1 MKYAVASTLALVL
14 SIAAGIALT
23 RRISAGKEYSPLKK
37 ILITAAVSM
46 ILIAAV
52 LFAYLEVYY
61 HADGE
66 VKKYLKSGSGVKVSE
81 SKDAYFFDGPGSE
94 SAVVFYPGAKVEETS
109 YAPLMFRL
117 ARQGTDCFL
126 LKLPFRMAIFEP
138 NAADDVTLAY
148 DYDHWYLMGHSLG
161 GIVAAEYDAKNT
173 EETDG
178 VILLASYPTVP
189 VPNSERLLSIY
200 GTNDGC
206 LSRNEYRESKG
217 LWPRNRSELI
227 IRGGN
232 HAGFGYYGPQKGD
245 GEAEISPYEQ
255 QSWTVDSIVKFV
267 TSAQQCDIDS

>member
-1 MKYAVASTLALVL
+1 MKYAVATTLALAL
-14 SIAAGIALT
+14 SIAAGISLT
-23 RRISAGKEYSPLKK
+23 RRISAGKDYSSFKK

-46 ILIAAV
+46 TLIAAG

-61 HADGE
+61 HAHSEAED
-66 VKKYLKSGSGVKVSE
+66 YLKSGSGVEVSE

-94 SAVVFYPGAKVEETS
+94 SAVVFYPGAKVEETA

-117 ARQGTDCFL
+117 AGQGTDCFL

-138 NAADDVTLAY
+138 NAADDVTRAY

-161 GIVAAEYDAKNT
+161 GIVAAEYSAKNAGK
-173 EETDG
+173 TDG
-178 VILLASYPTVP
+178 IVLLASYPTVP

-200 GTNDGC
+200 GADDGC
-206 LSRNEYRESKG
+206 LSRPEYRVSRG
-217 LWPRNRSELI
+217 FWPEKRSETI

-245 GEAEISPYEQ
+245 GVAGISPYEQ
-255 QSWTVDSIVKFV
+255 QSWTVDSIQRFIN
-267 TSAQQCDIDS
+267 S

>member
-1 MKYAVASTLALVL
+1 MKYAVASTLVLAL

-46 ILIAAV
+46 ILIAAG

-61 HADGE
+61 HADSE
-66 VKKYLKSGSGVKVSE
+66 VDEYLKSGSGVKVSE

-94 SAVVFYPGAKVEETS
+94 SAVVFYPGAKVEETA

-138 NAADDVTLAY
+138 NAADDVTRAY

-161 GIVAAEYDAKNT
+161 GIVAAEYNAKNT

-178 VILLASYPTVP
+178 VVLLASYPTVP
-189 VPNSERLLSIY
+189 VPNSEKLLSIY
-200 GTNDGC
+200 GSNDGC
-206 LSRNEYRESKG
+206 LSRNEYRGSKG
-217 LWPRNRSELI
+217 LWPKLRTELI
-227 IRGGN
+227 INGGN

-245 GEAEISPYEQ
+245 GEAGISPYEQ
-255 QSWTVDSIVKFV
+255 QSWTIDSIKKF
-267 TSAQQCDIDS
+267 TASAQQ

>member
-1 MKYAVASTLALVL
+1 MKYAVASTLVLAL

-46 ILIAAV
+46 ILIAAG

-61 HADGE
+61 HADSE
-66 VKKYLKSGSGVKVSE
+66 VDEYLKSGSGVKVSE

-94 SAVVFYPGAKVEETS
+94 SAVVFYPGAKVEETA

-138 NAADDVTLAY
+138 NAADDVTGAD
-148 DYDHWYLMGHSLG
+148 DYWYLMGHSLG
-161 GIVAAEYDAKNT
+161 GIVAAEYNAKNT
-173 EETDG
+173 AETDG

-189 VPNSERLLSIY
+189 VPNSEKLLSIY
-200 GTNDGC
+200 GSNDGC

-217 LWPRNRSELI
+217 LWPKLRTELI
-227 IRGGN
+227 INGGN

-245 GEAEISPYEQ
+245 GEAGISPYEQ
-255 QSWTVDSIVKFV
+255 QSWTIDSIKKF
-267 TSAQQCDIDS
+267 TASAQQ

>member
-1 MKYAVASTLALVL
+1 MKYAVATALALAL

-23 RRISAGKEYSPLKK
+23 RRISAGKDYSSFKK

-46 ILIAAV
+46 ALIAAG

-61 HADGE
+61 HAHSEAED
-66 VKKYLKSGSGVKVSE
+66 YLKSGSGVEVSE

-94 SAVVFYPGAKVEETS
+94 SAVVFYPGAKVEETA

-138 NAADDVTLAY
+138 NAADDVTRAY
-148 DYDHWYLMGHSLG
+148 DYGHWYLMGHSLG
-161 GIVAAEYDAKNT
+161 GIVAAEYNAKDP
-173 EETDG
+173 EHTDG
-178 VILLASYPTVP
+178 VILLASYPTQP
-189 VPNSERLLSIY
+189 VPNSEGLLSIY

-206 LSRNEYRESKG
+206 LSRPEYRDSRG
-217 LWPRNRSELI
+217 YWPKKRSERI
-227 IRGGN
+227 IKGGN
-232 HAGFGYYGPQKGD
+232 HAGFGYYGPQNGD

-255 QSWTVDSIVKFV
+255 QSWTIDSIEKF
-267 TSAQQCDIDS
+267 INP